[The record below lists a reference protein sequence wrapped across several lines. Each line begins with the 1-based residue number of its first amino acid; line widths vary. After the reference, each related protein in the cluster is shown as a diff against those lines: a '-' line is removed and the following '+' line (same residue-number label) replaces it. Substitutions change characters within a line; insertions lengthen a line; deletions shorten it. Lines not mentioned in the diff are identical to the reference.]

1 MHYEVALALSKIE
14 GLGETT
20 DERWL
25 RDIDMNRKK
34 KLQSLFKKRLKRA
47 RAKLDGRPKGERYV
61 SKADRAKAEA
71 ENSTIESDV
80 E

>member
-1 MHYEVALALSKIE
+1 
-14 GLGETT
+14 
-20 DERWL
+20 
-25 RDIDMNRKK
+25 MNRKK

-71 ENSTIESDV
+71 ESIVEDAAIESDV
-80 E
+80 EQTCNK